1 MKHQIP
7 TPKSSY
13 PPLTDLQLRR
23 SIYFAVLITILL
35 PPFVGGTLMG
45 LVGFYPL
52 PEFYLIFFSY
62 TGIYLLAVLL
72 AGLTLAPRIYHFIVN
87 LTQLDHAFA
96 TSTAQS
102 IFSRLPW
109 YLSGAVTLYSI
120 AGALSADYSLEAM
133 GIRQYNLR
141 EHLYNQFGIIPVVL
155 ITVFP
160 IFFYFIDRLGRYL
173 GPRGISVTAI
183 PLWIR
188 MLMLGIGT
196 PLLIDSLLIG
206 YYYNRTGYFQLE
218 TIALWFSLLAL
229 AAAGVWLAWHSL
241 RQGIYPLEMF
251 IAARTGSTPEHTQV
265 NLTPLSL
272 DELGVLTASYA
283 ELLSTQQQLS
293 DDLQRTQSLTDSV
306 IDNAGA
312 LVVVLNQEGRIVRF
326 NQACEKVSGFSFAEI
341 KGKFPWETVL
351 PPEDA
356 ESIQKKA
363 FEILAHNPQAMAGH
377 HTNHWVNKHGER
389 TLIEWANTVLLND
402 QGHLE
407 HVVSVGTDITERQ
420 HAKKLLE
427 QSEGR
432 LNEAQRIAKVGSWE
446 LDLSNGNL
454 IWSDEIFNIFEIE
467 KTQFPAS
474 YAAFLDGIH
483 PDDKDMVNQAYTDSL
498 VNQAPYEIV
507 HRLMMADGRI
517 KYVRENCKSFFSTDG
532 KPIRS
537 MGTVQDI
544 SELRKAEEELHRYH
558 EHLEDLVHE
567 RTTEL
572 ERQNQRNELILGTTV
587 DGFFAANQDGRM
599 IDVNPAFCRML
610 GYSNEELLQLS
621 IADIEGNE
629 NPQEVATHVKKVF
642 TDGHDRFD
650 TCHRCKDG
658 SHVDVEV
665 SVNLVEL
672 ANEKIFYAFI
682 RDISERKLGEQRLTA
697 ARDEAERAN
706 TAKSEFLSRMS
717 HELRTP
723 LNAIL
728 GFGQLLEIDTEHP
741 LTQQQSQD
749 VHEILYAGNHL
760 LELVNEVLDLSR
772 IESGHLRVTLEA
784 VTIAPIIEA
793 CVAQLSP
800 LAAASNIS
808 TTFDLEKH
816 YSVMADQMRLKE
828 VLLNLLS
835 NAIKYNHQ
843 GGSIQ
848 LSCAP
853 VGDGRLRI
861 SVRDTGRGIAA
872 NAVPRLF
879 KPFERMETSYDG
891 IEGTGVGLALSKKL
905 LDAMH
910 GDIGVQTV
918 LGEGSTFWFELPL
931 AGKADV
937 ETEITPDAVTT
948 DNDGRRIILYV
959 EDNLS
964 NQRLVQTVLATRKDI
979 ELLNAVSAEAGL
991 EIIASQHVD
1000 LVLLDI
1006 NLPGMDG
1013 FEALEHL
1020 KNIPT
1025 SRDIPVIALTAN
1037 AMSDDIE
1044 RGKANGF
1051 VDYLS
1056 KPIDIARFLN
1066 LLEHC
1071 LP

>member
-1 MKHQIP
+1 MP
-7 TPKSSY
+7 NSSY

-23 SIYFAVLITILL
+23 SIYFTVLITILL

-62 TGIYLLAVLL
+62 TGFYLLTVLL

-87 LTQLDHAFA
+87 LTQLNHALA
-96 TSTAQS
+96 TSTAQR

-109 YLSGAVTLYSI
+109 YLSAAVTLYSI
-120 AGALSADYSLEAM
+120 IGALSADYSLEAM
-133 GIRQYNLR
+133 GIRQYNLH

-206 YYYNRTGYFQLE
+206 YYYNRTGYFQWE
-218 TIALWFSLLAL
+218 TVALWFSLLAL
-229 AAAGVWLAWHSL
+229 AAAGVWLASRSL

-251 IAARTGSTPEHTQV
+251 IAARTGSISERAQV

-272 DELGVLTASYA
+272 DEFGVLTASYA

-306 IDNAGA
+306 VDNAGA

-356 ESIQKKA
+356 ESIQKNA
-363 FEILAHNPQAMAGH
+363 FEILVHNPQVMSGH
-377 HTNHWVNKHGER
+377 YTNHWVNKHDGVR

-420 HAKKLLE
+420 HARKLLE
-427 QSEGR
+427 QSEAR

-446 LDLSNGNL
+446 LDLSNNNL

-467 KTQFPAS
+467 KTQFAAS

-483 PDDKDMVNQAYTDSL
+483 PDDRDMVNQAYSDSL

-507 HRLMMADGRI
+507 HRLKMGDGRI
-517 KYVRENCKSFFSTDG
+517 KYVRENCKSFFTADG

-537 MGTVQDI
+537 VGTVQDI
-544 SELRKAEEELHRYH
+544 SELRKAEEELHRHH
-558 EHLEDLVHE
+558 EHLEELVHE

-572 ERQNQRNELILGTTV
+572 EHQNQRNELILGTTV

-599 IDVNPAFCRML
+599 VDVNPAFCRML
-610 GYSNEELLQLS
+610 GYSNTELLQLS

-629 NPQEVATHVKKVF
+629 NPQEVAAHVKKIF

-658 SHVDVEV
+658 SLVDVEV

-682 RDISERKLGEQRLTA
+682 RDISERKLGELQLTA

-741 LTQQQSQD
+741 LNKQQSQD
-749 VHEILYAGNHL
+749 IHEILNAGNHL

-772 IESGHLRVTLEA
+772 IESGHLRVNLES
-784 VTIAPIIEA
+784 VSIAPIIEA

-800 LAAASNIS
+800 LAATSDIR
-808 TTFDLEKH
+808 TTVDFEK
-816 YSVMADQMRLKE
+816 YYAVMADQMRLKE

-835 NAIKYNHQ
+835 NAIKYNRQ

-853 VGDGRLRI
+853 IGVGRLRI

-872 NAVPRLF
+872 NALPRLF
-879 KPFERMETSYDG
+879 KPFERMESAYDG

-931 AGKADV
+931 AGKATV
-937 ETEITPDAVTT
+937 ETVTTPDAVTT
-948 DNDGRRIILYV
+948 SNDGRRIILYV

-979 ELLNAVSAEAGL
+979 ELLTAVSAEAGL
-991 EIIASQHVD
+991 ETLATQHVD
-1000 LVLLDI
+1000 LILLDI

-1013 FEALEHL
+1013 FEALDHL
-1020 KNIPT
+1020 KNNPT
-1025 SRDIPVIALTAN
+1025 TYDIPVIAITAN
-1037 AMSDDIE
+1037 AMNGDIE
-1044 RGKANGF
+1044 RGKAAGF
-1051 VDYLS
+1051 VDYLT

-1066 LLEHC
+1066 LLDNC